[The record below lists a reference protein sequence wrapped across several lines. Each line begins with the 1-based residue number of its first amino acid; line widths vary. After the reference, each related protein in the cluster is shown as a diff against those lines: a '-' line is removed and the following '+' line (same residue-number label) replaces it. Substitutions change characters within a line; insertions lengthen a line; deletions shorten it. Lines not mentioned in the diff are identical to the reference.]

1 MGEAGDVDIVWGG
14 VADILGMFVVGL
26 GVVQEGETVLTGGR
40 PGGFLL

>member
-1 MGEAGDVDIVWGG
+1 MGEPGDVDIVWRG

-26 GVVQEGETVLTGGR
+26 GVVQGETVLTGGR